1 MTTLYVLVGVPGSG
15 KTTWIGHQSFDWD
28 DTVVIST
35 DRYVEQYAIAM
46 NKTYS
51 DVFKEYMPT
60 AVDKMAQAAV
70 DAFKANKVV
79 VWDQTSTSVS
89 TRAKKLRMTP
99 SHYTKIAVV
108 FKTPRK
114 DIHDKFL
121 NRPGKEIPTDVIQDM
136 ISNFVY
142 PTLDEGF
149 DKVINA
155 RLKGIDQ

>member
-28 DTVVIST
+28 NTVVIST
-35 DRYVEQYAIAM
+35 DRYVEQYAISL

-51 DVFKEYMPT
+51 EVFEDYMPT
-60 AVDKMAQAAV
+60 AVEKMAQAAV

-89 TRAKKLRMTP
+89 ARAKKLRMTP
-99 SHYTKIAVV
+99 IHYAKVAVV
-108 FKTPRK
+108 FETPRK

-121 NRPGKEIPTDVIQDM
+121 DRPGKEIPKEVIQDM
-136 ISNFVY
+136 VTKFVH
-142 PTLDEGF
+142 PTLEEGF
-149 DKVINA
+149 DKIINA
-155 RLKGIDQ
+155 KLKGIDQ

>member
-15 KTTWIGHQSFDWD
+15 KTTWIGRQMFDWTN
-28 DTVVIST
+28 TVIVST
-35 DRYVEQYAIAM
+35 DHHVEQYARSVG
-46 NKTYS
+46 KTYS
-51 DVFKEYMPT
+51 EVFKDYMPT

-89 TRAKKLRMTP
+89 TRAKKLRMAP
-99 SHYTKIAVV
+99 AHYTKIAVV
-108 FKTPRK
+108 FETPRK

>member
-28 DTVVIST
+28 NTVVIST

-70 DAFKANKVV
+70 EAFRDNKVV
-79 VWDQTSTSVS
+79 VWDQTSTSIS

-99 SHYTKIAVV
+99 KHYTKIAVV
-108 FKTPRK
+108 FETPRK
-114 DIHDKFL
+114 DLHDKFL
-121 NRPGKEIPTDVIQDM
+121 NRPGKEIPTEVIQDM
-136 ISNFVY
+136 ISKFEY
-142 PTLDEGF
+142 PTVNEGF
-149 DKVINA
+149 DKIINA
-155 RLKGIDQ
+155 KLKGIDL

>member
-15 KTTWIGHQSFDWD
+15 KTTWIGLQSFDWD
-28 DTVVIST
+28 NTVIIST

-89 TRAKKLRMTP
+89 ARAKKLRMVP
-99 SHYTKIAVV
+99 AHYTKIAVV
-108 FKTPRK
+108 FETPRK

-121 NRPGKEIPTDVIQDM
+121 NRPGKKIPSEVIQNM

-142 PTLDEGF
+142 PSVSEGF
-149 DKVINA
+149 DKIIIA
-155 RLKGIDQ
+155 KLKGIDQ

>member
-15 KTTWIGHQSFDWD
+15 KTTWIGHQAFDWD
-28 DTVVIST
+28 NTVIIST

-89 TRAKKLRMTP
+89 ARAKKLRMVP
-99 SHYTKIAVV
+99 AHYTKIAVV
-108 FKTPRK
+108 FETPRK

-121 NRPGKEIPTDVIQDM
+121 NRPGKKIPSEVIQNM

-142 PTLDEGF
+142 PSVSEGF
-149 DKVINA
+149 DKVIIA
-155 RLKGIDQ
+155 KLKGINQ

>member
-28 DTVVIST
+28 NTVVIST

-46 NKTYS
+46 QKTYTE
-51 DVFKEYMPT
+51 VFKEYMPT
-60 AVDKMAQAAV
+60 AVEKMAHAVV
-70 DAFKANKVV
+70 DAFRDNKVV
-79 VWDQTSTSVS
+79 IWDQTSTSVS
-89 TRAKKLRMTP
+89 TRAKKLRMAP
-99 SHYTKIAVV
+99 AHYTKVAVV
-108 FKTPRK
+108 FETPRK

-121 NRPGKEIPTDVIQDM
+121 DRPGKEIPTEVIQDM
-136 ISNFVY
+136 VSNFVY

-149 DKVINA
+149 DKIVNA

>member
-28 DTVVIST
+28 NTIVIST

-89 TRAKKLRMTP
+89 TRAKKLRMAP

-108 FKTPRK
+108 FETPRK

>member
-28 DTVVIST
+28 NTVVIST
-35 DRYVEQYAIAM
+35 DRYVEQYDIAM

-51 DVFKEYMPT
+51 DVFKEYMPI

-70 DAFKANKVV
+70 EAFKANKIV

-89 TRAKKLRMTP
+89 ARAKKLRMAP
-99 SHYTKIAVV
+99 AHYTKIAVV
-108 FKTPRK
+108 FETPSK

-121 NRPGKEIPTDVIQDM
+121 NRPGKEIPTEVIQDM
-136 ISNFVY
+136 VSNFVY

>member
-28 DTVVIST
+28 NTVVIST
-35 DRYVEQYAIAM
+35 DQYVEQYAIAM

-89 TRAKKLRMTP
+89 TRAKKLRMAP
-99 SHYTKIAVV
+99 AHYTKIAVV
-108 FKTPRK
+108 FETPRK

-121 NRPGKEIPTDVIQDM
+121 NRPGKKIPSDVIQNM

-142 PTLDEGF
+142 PSVSEGF
-149 DKVINA
+149 DKIIIA
-155 RLKGIDQ
+155 KLKGIDQ

>member
-15 KTTWIGHQSFDWD
+15 KTTWIGHQAFDWD
-28 DTVVIST
+28 NTVIIST
-35 DRYVEQYAIAM
+35 DKYVEQYAIAM

-89 TRAKKLRMTP
+89 TRAKKLRMAP
-99 SHYTKIAVV
+99 AHYTKIAVV
-108 FKTPRK
+108 FETPRK

-121 NRPGKEIPTDVIQDM
+121 NRPGKKIPSEVIQSM

-142 PTLDEGF
+142 PSVSEGF
-149 DKVINA
+149 DKIIIA
-155 RLKGIDQ
+155 KLKGINQ